1 MLAFQNEMQ
10 DFYIHMRTV
19 VQDIKL
25 KMCVILEKEK
35 KKTFQKKML
44 LKVAFIERLA

>member
-19 VQDIKL
+19 VQDIML

-35 KKTFQKKML
+35 KSFPKKKIL